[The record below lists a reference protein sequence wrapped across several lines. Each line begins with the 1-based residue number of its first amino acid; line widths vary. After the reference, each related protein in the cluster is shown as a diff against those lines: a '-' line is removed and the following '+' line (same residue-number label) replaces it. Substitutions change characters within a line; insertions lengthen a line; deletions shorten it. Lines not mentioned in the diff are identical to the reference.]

1 MDVQSGRADRECG
14 KFDRVSSS
22 LGRPDRISTGFG
34 EEHQYP
40 SHILLIYSGIH
51 YDAVTFTPLEPNASD
66 CYPYNLDYDQT
77 QFSRTNEAFALAGT
91 LDLARKLK
99 AKHYYTDTAGFAL
112 RCEVCKTA
120 LKGEKEAQAHAKQ
133 TGHASFGEF

>member
-1 MDVQSGRADRECG
+1 MKGCLSALWVTPSQPIILVCP
-14 KFDRVSSS
+14 SS
-22 LGRPDRISTGFG
+22 LGFG

-40 SHILLIYSGIH
+40 NHILLIYSGIH
-51 YDAVTFTPLEPNASD
+51 YDAVTFTPLEPSASD